1 MSSFEFISMLAFAG
15 IPVVS
20 LDGLTRIGQNIV
32 AMVQRVMTFGAAVF
46 IANLIFK
53 ICTTPLMLAAAVAAV
68 NLAPNVIKWIWIK
81 MGALAIDF
89 CVDVFRIFAPATQEM
104 VENNENLAEISRMY
118 QAAQTQLPAQINDT
132 LCFFGFHELLGMI
145 ISYWIFRAILRIVL
159 NIQNRVMS
167 IPLTNNTNFM

>member
-1 MSSFEFISMLAFAG
+1 MNKIDFICLLMAG

-32 AMVQRVMTFGAAVF
+32 AMLQRVLTFSAIVF
-46 IANLIFK
+46 VCNLIFK
-53 ICTTPLMLAAAVAAV
+53 ICTTPIMLAAAVAAV
-68 NLAPNVIKWIWIK
+68 NLAPNVIKWIWVK

-89 CVDVFRIFAPATQEM
+89 CIDVFHIFAPATQEM
-104 VENNENLAEISRMY
+104 VENSSELQQISQMY
-118 QAAQTQLPAQINDT
+118 QAAQTQLPATVNDT

-145 ISYWIFRAILRIVL
+145 ISYWIFRAVLRIVL
-159 NIQNRVMS
+159 NIQNRVMA

>member
-1 MSSFEFISMLAFAG
+1 MNKVDIFLFLVAG
-15 IPVVS
+15 IPVIS
-20 LDGLTRIGQNIV
+20 LDGLTRIGQNFI
-32 AMVQRVMTFGAAVF
+32 ALLQRVLTYGAVIF

-68 NLAPNVIKWIWIK
+68 NFAPNVIRYIWIK

-89 CVDVFRIFAPATQEM
+89 CIDIFKVFAPATKDM
-104 VENNENLAEISRMY
+104 VENHESLAEISRMY
-118 QAAQTQLPAQINDT
+118 QAAQTQLPTEINDV

-159 NIQNRVMS
+159 NIQNRVLS
-167 IPLTNNTNFM
+167 VPLTNNTNFM